1 MLRQKAVL
9 LAWFAVSVLPAGVAA
24 QIPAP
29 SSPASNP
36 AQNSTR
42 TTQQQTPAQP
52 ATQNPVLPARPRITA
67 TNPTPPPQAS
77 TAASQSAQ
85 PSAVPSDTSNGFGE
99 PDNANP
105 HQQQIIVSSPPP
117 SPSEWTW
124 HDRVLWGAY
133 VILAVLGYIAIMVAL
148 RTLKSIE
155 RHTESSLATSK
166 AALGSAAAAL
176 LRTQAVVEAERP
188 WIVVTVEPFL
198 TMENSFKVVAQN
210 RGRTPAQL
218 ISTVDQISVALDEKS
233 LPEQPTFNEEESKSL
248 ESPVIL
254 LPGESVGIRP
264 FSRDEVNSIC
274 KTREEFERIELW
286 EEKIFLFGKVTY
298 RELIN
303 SPNSVDHETV
313 WCCRYIHGE
322 SKSALVISGPPAY
335 NHHT

>member
-9 LAWFAVSVLPAGVAA
+9 LAWFAVLLAPAGLVAQNPSTQVPASSSTAA
-24 QIPAP
+24 QRPSQTQNQPAATP
-29 SSPASNP
+29 S
-36 AQNSTR
+36 
-42 TTQQQTPAQP
+42 TTQQNP
-52 ATQNPVLPARPRITA
+52 ATSP
-67 TNPTPPPQAS
+67 
-77 TAASQSAQ
+77 
-85 PSAVPSDTSNGFGE
+85 DTSAGGFGE
-99 PDNANP
+99 PDNGNP
-105 HQQQIIVSSPPP
+105 HQPQIIVSSPPP
-117 SPSEWTW
+117 APTEWTW

-133 VILAVLGYIAIMVAL
+133 IVLAVLGYFAIMVAL

-198 TMENSFKVVAQN
+198 TVENSFKVVAQN

-218 ISTVDQISVALDEKS
+218 ISTVDQMRVAIDESK
-233 LPEQPTFNEEESKSL
+233 LPEQPEFSDEDLNNL
-248 ESPVIL
+248 ESPMIL
-254 LPGESVGIRP
+254 LPGETVAIRP
-264 FSRDEVNSIC
+264 FSRDEVNTIC

-286 EEKIFLFGKVTY
+286 EEKIFLYGKVTY

-303 SPNSVDHETV
+303 SPNSVDHETT

-322 SKSALVISGPPAY
+322 SKSALVITGPAAY

>member
-1 MLRQKAVL
+1 MLRQRAVL
-9 LAWFAVSVLPAGVAA
+9 LAWFAVSVLPAGLIA
-24 QIPAP
+24 QNPATQLPAP
-29 SSPASNP
+29 SSSGQP
-36 AQNSTR
+36 R
-42 TTQQQTPAQP
+42 QQQTQARP
-52 ATQNPVLPARPRITA
+52 ATQA
-67 TNPTPPPQAS
+67 PPPVTTKTSPLSATQPNTTPS
-77 TAASQSAQ
+77 TAPQNPNSAPASD
-85 PSAVPSDTSNGFGE
+85 DTAAGFGE
-99 PDNANP
+99 PDNGNP
-105 HQQQIIVSSPPP
+105 HQPQIIVSSPPP
-117 SPSEWTW
+117 TPSEWTW

-133 VILAVLGYIAIMVAL
+133 VILAFLGYVAIMVAL

-198 TMENSFKVVAQN
+198 TVENSFKVVAQN

-218 ISTVDQISVALDEKS
+218 ISTVDQIRVAVDES
-233 LPEQPTFNEEESKSL
+233 NLPDQPEFSEEELNNL
-248 ESPVIL
+248 ESPMIL

-264 FSRDEVNSIC
+264 FSRDEVNTIC

-286 EEKIFLFGKVTY
+286 EEKIFLYGKVTY

-303 SPNSVDHETV
+303 SPNSVDHETI

-322 SKSALVISGPPAY
+322 SKSALVITGPPAY

>member
-9 LAWFAVSVLPAGVAA
+9 LAWFAVSLVPAGLLAQNPAAQLPASSSTGAPRPT
-24 QIPAP
+24 QPQTRPATM
-29 SSPASNP
+29 PA
-36 AQNSTR
+36 
-42 TTQQQTPAQP
+42 TTTAQP
-52 ATQNPVLPARPRITA
+52 ATT
-67 TNPTPPPQAS
+67 
-77 TAASQSAQ
+77 Q
-85 PSAVPSDTSNGFGE
+85 PSVAPQNSTSPPGNSDGGFGE
-99 PDNANP
+99 PDNGNP
-105 HQQQIIVSSPPP
+105 HQPQIIVSSPPP
-117 SPSEWTW
+117 APYEWSW

-133 VILAVLGYIAIMVAL
+133 VILAVLGYFAIMVAL

-198 TMENSFKVVAQN
+198 TVENSFKVVAQN

-218 ISTVDQISVALDEKS
+218 ISTVDQIRVAVDES
-233 LPEQPTFNEEESKSL
+233 NLPEQPEFSDEDLNKL
-248 ESPVIL
+248 ESPMIL

-264 FSRDEVNSIC
+264 FSRDEVNTIC

-286 EEKIFLFGKVTY
+286 EEKIFLYGKVTY

-303 SPNSVDHETV
+303 SPNSVDHETT

-322 SKSALVISGPPAY
+322 SKSALVITGPASY
-335 NHHT
+335 NNHT